1 MNKHR
6 VVMVSPQNLS
16 TKCFVKLLSIKFR
29 ITYKIGFHF
38 RKLSAKTNKKLPKM
52 TPIHTKIPI
61 FPWTPLL
68 IHVRRHLGE
77 PFRKFSAK
85 IMTKF
90 KVILQKL
97 PKSAKYVKNLH
108 IQDHKIQNFEFS
120 HRYHYSY
127 TLEDTQENILGSF
140 QPKIMKKFEVIL
152 QKLQKCKKI
161 DYMVRAGRPIS

>member
-1 MNKHR
+1 
-6 VVMVSPQNLS
+6 
-16 TKCFVKLLSIKFR
+16 
-29 ITYKIGFHF
+29 
-38 RKLSAKTNKKLPKM
+38 M

-97 PKSAKYVKNLH
+97 PKSAKNVKKLH

-127 TLEDTQENILGSF
+127 TLEDTQENIFRSF
-140 QPKIMKKFEVIL
+140 QPKLMTKFEVIR
-152 QKLQKCKKI
+152 QKPSKNWIFGQNGHFLSLFGPKSPQFRIFPRVPLLTHASRHLGDNFRKLSATTNDKN
-161 DYMVRAGRPIS
+161 